1 MRVYETVDGVPQ
13 AYYDVDDDQQGTIR
27 QMSASPTHLEPF
39 ARALE
44 GAVARAEGSEESC
57 ELRLYRVPALNFEA
71 LWLSYEGGK
80 GDQLVPLTPV
90 GPLPTGE
97 PVPFAEAVTAL
108 REAAKP
114 LADMDDTMGV
124 VTRAHL
130 ISPGLAAPGPL
141 ASDKGHWPSGP
152 GVAGSLTAMT
162 SLSDAAADRPAEPA
176 LFAGLVDDAAVFP
189 PGNAP
194 LAEAV
199 RRHRL
204 HRASGYAACVGPLLV
219 PASAAADLVGPA
231 RRCTAAGRGH
241 RASRHPGRPGGRR
254 RGAAARRPPGVEVA
268 GVELGW
274 TPDWRSTDFGGIPR
288 TPRGAARPRSR
299 WRPSPTSP
307 LTPRIPLRCRRSSAP
322 ARPRRGPGRTRPS
335 SRPSSA
341 PPSTTTS
348 ASSSPAACTTW
359 SAAPTTAQEQHGLLN
374 VLAAVRWALNG
385 EEVDELV
392 PILAERDPAVLVP
405 QVVRMSAADAA
416 IVRAFFTAYGCCEVT
431 DPLGE
436 LTTLGLIQ
444 GA

>member
-1 MRVYETVDGVPQ
+1 M
-13 AYYDVDDDQQGTIR
+13 I
-27 QMSASPTHLEPF
+27 
-39 ARALE
+39 
-44 GAVARAEGSEESC
+44 
-57 ELRLYRVPALNFEA
+57 
-71 LWLSYEGGK
+71 
-80 GDQLVPLTPV
+80 
-90 GPLPTGE
+90 
-97 PVPFAEAVTAL
+97 
-108 REAAKP
+108 
-114 LADMDDTMGV
+114 
-124 VTRAHL
+124 
-130 ISPGLAAPGPL
+130 
-141 ASDKGHWPSGP
+141 
-152 GVAGSLTAMT
+152 

-219 PASAAADLVGPA
+219 PASAAADLAGLLDEAPLRVGVI
-231 RRCTAAGRGH
+231 
-241 RASRHPGRPGGRR
+241 GRPGTP
-254 RGAAARRPPGVEVA
+254 AAQVAEAVALLQRTPGVEVA

-274 TPDWRSTDFGGIPR
+274 APDWRSTDLAGTPR
-288 TPRGAARPRSR
+288 TLEVPRGEEQAAALADIAADASDSVALQAKFRTG
-299 WRPSPTSP
+299 PTETWAWP
-307 LTPRIPLRCRRSSAP
+307 DETELATFVRAAIDHDLGFKLTGGLHHVV
-322 ARPRRGPGRTRPS
+322 RGTYDG
-335 SRPSSA
+335 
-341 PPSTTTS
+341 
-348 ASSSPAACTTW
+348 
-359 SAAPTTAQEQHGLLN
+359 QEQHGLLN